1 MSPRLPRPVLDS
13 ARFGRT
19 PVLFL
24 FGLAA
29 CCLIA
34 IIALVIVV
42 MQRGPAPALVGLL
55 LGVLPIP
62 LLVALVLYLDR
73 LEPEPRA
80 LLAAIF
86 GAGAGIAVITALLGR
101 ALHTGV
107 ITTPDLEP
115 HASVATAVSV
125 GAAIGGALVAETLN
139 GLVLVALL
147 ASRGTEIDG
156 VEDGVVY
163 GSMVGLGFALVANV
177 YAYAVAWGSGAG
189 ALAEEFQRRG
199 IFGPVFQALFTSL
212 IGLGVA
218 YAAARPAVPGR
229 YLGIFVGWV
238 AAVALDAL
246 WNHSEGKGVAGTGLL
261 VTYAILLAAVLALV
275 IAVIADRQRVVRI
288 IISFLPDFEHP
299 EVVTEQDIRML
310 ASLRM
315 RRRGRQW
322 ARLSLGIAGRQAMTQ
337 YQLAATELAMAC
349 RRKSLGQT
357 TEDTYARHRDDSLT
371 LMRAAAEMIRRQ
383 EQLNPPPWIAPES
396 PSVFVTYRPDPDPPK
411 WPTSR
416 LAPDH
421 PSPTP

>member
-1 MSPRLPRPVLDS
+1 VLDS
-13 ARFGRT
+13 TRFGRT

-34 IIALVIVV
+34 ILALALVVV
-42 MQRGPAPALVGLL
+42 QHGPAPTLVGLL
-55 LGVLPIP
+55 LGLLPIP
-62 LLVALVLYLDR
+62 LLVALVLDLDR

-101 ALHTGV
+101 ALHTAV

-115 HASVATAVSV
+115 HASVAVAVSA
-125 GAAIGGALVAETLN
+125 GTAIGGALVAETLN

-147 ASRGTEIDG
+147 ASRRTEIDG

-177 YAYAVAWGSGAG
+177 YAYGVAWNTGAG
-189 ALAEEFQRRG
+189 ALAEEFARRG

-218 YAAARPAVPGR
+218 YAAVHPGVSSR
-229 YLGIFVGWV
+229 YLAVVVGWV

-246 WNHSEGKGVAGTGLL
+246 WNHSVAEGGTPLL
-261 VTYAILLAAVLALV
+261 ITYLILIAVLLAALV
-275 IAVIADRQRVVRI
+275 AVIYDRRRVIRLI
-288 IISFLPDFEHP
+288 TSFLPDFEHP
-299 EVVTEQDIRML
+299 DVVTLQDIPML
-310 ASLRM
+310 ASLRL
-315 RRRGRQW
+315 RRLGRHW
-322 ARLSLGIAGRQAMTQ
+322 ARLNLGIAGRQAMNQ

-349 RRKSLGQT
+349 HRKSLGQT
-357 TEDTYARHRDDSLT
+357 TEDAYVKHRDDSLA
-371 LMRAAAEMIRRQ
+371 LMRAAAAAVRGQ
-383 EQLNPPPWIAPES
+383 EQLYPPPWIALDS
-396 PSVFVTYRPDPDPPK
+396 PSVFVMYRPSPPSSPPVSR
-411 WPTSR
+411 WPG
-416 LAPDH
+416 
-421 PSPTP
+421 

>member
-1 MSPRLPRPVLDS
+1 MPPRPLRPVLDS

-19 PVLFL
+19 PILFL
-24 FGLAA
+24 LGLAA

-34 IIALVIVV
+34 IVALVVV
-42 MQRGPAPALVGLL
+42 VVQHGPAPTLVGLL
-55 LGVLPIP
+55 LALLPIP
-62 LLVALVLYLDR
+62 VLVVLVLYLDR

-115 HASVATAVSV
+115 HASVVAGVSV
-125 GAAIGGALVAETLN
+125 GAAIGGALVAETLG
-139 GLVLVALL
+139 GLVLLALL
-147 ASRGTEIDG
+147 ASRRTEIDG

-189 ALAEEFQRRG
+189 AIAEQFARRG

-218 YAAARPAVPGR
+218 YAATGPALSRR
-229 YLGIFVGWV
+229 YLGIFVGWL

-246 WNHSEGKGVAGTGLL
+246 WNHSAAEGGGRLT
-261 VTYAILLAAVLALV
+261 VTYVILLAALLTLI
-275 IAVIADRQRVVRI
+275 IAVLYDRRRVI
-288 IISFLPDFEHP
+288 GMINDFLPEFEHP
-299 EVVTEQDIRML
+299 EVVTAEDIWML
-310 ASLRM
+310 TSLQL

-322 ARLSLGIAGRQAMTQ
+322 ARLQLGVAGRQAMTR
-337 YQLAATELAMAC
+337 YQLAATELAAAAH
-349 RRKSLGQT
+349 RRSLGQT
-357 TEDTYARHRDDSLT
+357 TEDSYVRHRDDSLT
-371 LMRAAAEMIRRQ
+371 LMRAAAAAIRDQ
-383 EQLNPPPWIAPES
+383 EQLTPPPWIAPGS
-396 PSVFVTYRPDPDPPK
+396 PSVFVTFSPGLPPHAPLP
-411 WPTSR
+411 WPGDYG
-416 LAPDH
+416 P
-421 PSPTP
+421 

>member
-1 MSPRLPRPVLDS
+1 VLDS

-24 FGLAA
+24 LGLAA

-34 IIALVIVV
+34 IIALVIIV
-42 MQRGPAPALVGLL
+42 MERGPAPTLVGLL

-101 ALHTGV
+101 ALHTSM

-115 HASVATAVSV
+115 HASVATAVSA

-147 ASRGTEIDG
+147 ASRRTEIDG

-177 YAYAVAWGSGAG
+177 YAYAVAWNSGAG

-218 YAAARPAVPGR
+218 YAAARPAVTGR
-229 YLGIFVGWV
+229 HLAIVVGWV

-246 WNHSEGKGVAGTGLL
+246 WNHSDGEGGTGLL
-261 VTYAILLAAVLALV
+261 VTYLILIAVLLAVV
-275 IAVIADRQRVVRI
+275 VAVIADRRRVVLI
-288 IISFLPDFEHP
+288 IFSFLPDFEHP
-299 EVVTEQDIRML
+299 EVVTAQDIRML
-310 ASLRM
+310 ANLRM
-315 RRRGRQW
+315 RRLGRQW
-322 ARLSLGIAGRQAMTQ
+322 ARLNLGIAGRQAMTQ

-357 TEDTYARHRDDSLT
+357 TEDAYARHRDDSLS
-371 LMRAAAEMIRRQ
+371 LMRAAAAIVRGQ
-383 EQLNPPPWIAPES
+383 EQLYPPPWIAPDS
-396 PSVFVTYRPDPDPPK
+396 PSVFVTYRPDPPK

-416 LAPDH
+416 
-421 PSPTP
+421 

>member
-1 MSPRLPRPVLDS
+1 MSPRAPRPVLDS

-24 FGLAA
+24 LGLAA

-34 IIALVIVV
+34 IVALVLVV
-42 MQRGPAPALVGLL
+42 MQRGPAPTLVGLL
-55 LGVLPIP
+55 LGLLPIP
-62 LLVALVLYLDR
+62 LLVALILYLDR

-101 ALHTGV
+101 ALHTGA

-115 HASVATAVSV
+115 HASLTAAVSV
-125 GAAIGGALVAETLN
+125 SAAIGGALVAETLN

-147 ASRGTEIDG
+147 ASRRTEIDG

-163 GSMVGLGFALVANV
+163 GSMIGLGFALVANV
-177 YAYAVAWGSGAG
+177 YGYAVAWNSGVG
-189 ALAEEFQRRG
+189 AIAEEFARRG
-199 IFGPVFQALFTSL
+199 IFGPAFQALFTSL

-218 YAAARPAVPGR
+218 YAAARPAAPGR
-229 YLGIFVGWV
+229 HLAIAGGWA

-246 WNHSEGKGVAGTGLL
+246 WNHSAGKGGAELRI
-261 VTYAILLAAVLALV
+261 TYIILLLALLTLV
-275 IAVIADRQRVVRI
+275 AVVVADRRRVI
-288 IISFLPDFEHP
+288 GMITSFLPDFEDP
-299 EVVTEQDIRML
+299 EVVTNQDIRML

-322 ARLSLGIAGRQAMTQ
+322 ARLNLGIAAKQAMTQ

-349 RRKSLGQT
+349 RRRSLGQT
-357 TEDTYARHRDDSLT
+357 TEGTYVRHRDDSLT
-371 LMRAAAEMIRRQ
+371 LMRAAAAAVRSQ
-383 EQLNPPPWIAPES
+383 EQLYPPPWVDPDS
-396 PSVFVTYRPDPDPPK
+396 PSVFVATRPDSPC
-411 WPTSR
+411 WPG
-416 LAPDH
+416 
-421 PSPTP
+421 SPRG